1 MADFFTALDYTVGT
15 PPGSGNEGGLSPDGR
30 TIYGI
35 TVEDAATLGY
45 TGSMIN
51 FPPSLVPAFYES
63 NYWTPLDLG
72 SIQNQGPATAIFDMA
87 VLTGPGG
94 AGQITQTA
102 LAANGWQGTMDGA
115 MGPETIAGVNG
126 TDPNAFVASFS
137 DAALAYLQSLSAAP
151 DNPGWVDRAE
161 RLATLQTG
169 VAGALAQ
176 VTTHPTT
183 TALVAAFILFAFFLM
198 RGKS

>member
-15 PPGSGNEGGLSPDGR
+15 PPGTGNEGGLSPDGR

-51 FPPSLVPAFYES
+51 FPQSLVPSFYES
-63 NYWTPLDLG
+63 NYWTPLNLD
-72 SIQNQGPATAIFDMA
+72 SVNNQGPATAIFDMA
-87 VLTGPGG
+87 VLTGHGG
-94 AGQITQTA
+94 AGVITQAA
-102 LAANGWQGTMDGA
+102 LSANGWQGSMDGVI
-115 MGPETIAGVNG
+115 GPETLAGVNG
-126 TDPNAFVASFS
+126 MDPNTFVASFS
-137 DAALAYLQSLSAAP
+137 DAALAYLQGLANAP
-151 DNPGWVDRAE
+151 QNPGWVDRAE

-183 TALVAAFILFAFFLM
+183 SALIAAFILTGFLLM